1 MKNSFDVRVLYADT
15 DAYNVVWHG
24 AYIKWLERGR
34 TEFCD
39 ELLDIR
45 KTEESGTIFP
55 VIEMNLQYKVSAK
68 LFDKLKIETELIELK
83 KTSFTFEQRVVR
95 DDGTV
100 CLIGTVKLVSTTTEG
115 KLNRKIPQEIYEKLN
130 NA

>member
-39 ELLDIR
+39 ELLDIQ

-55 VIEMNLQYKVSAK
+55 VIEMNIQYKSSAR
-68 LFDKLKIETELIELK
+68 LFDNITIETELVELNK
-83 KTSFTFEQRVVR
+83 ASFTFEQRILKE
-95 DDGTV
+95 DGTLSV
-100 CLIGTVKLVSTTTEG
+100 LAKVKLVSTTSEG
-115 KLNRKIPQEIYEKLN
+115 KLTRIPKDIYDKLN
-130 NA
+130 NL